1 MAPEEEFLL
10 DAADAVDWWPNPAFV
25 PDEVTG

>member
-1 MAPEEEFLL
+1 MPEDDFLL
-10 DAADAVDWWPNPAFV
+10 DAADVPDWQPNPNFV